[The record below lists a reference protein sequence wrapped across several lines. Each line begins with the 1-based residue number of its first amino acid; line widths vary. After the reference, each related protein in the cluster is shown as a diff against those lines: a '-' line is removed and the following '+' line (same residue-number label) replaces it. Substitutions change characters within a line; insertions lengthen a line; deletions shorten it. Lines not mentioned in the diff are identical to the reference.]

1 MRVETPSRRPPTVL
15 RKTFT
20 TSYFCSLCVF
30 ESWFLTTAKKKKRK
44 KRKKTGIRGMIR
56 EIHDV
61 CKIGNKDYIKF
72 IS

>member
-1 MRVETPSRRPPTVL
+1 MPDMVPDCNL
-15 RKTFT
+15 G
-20 TSYFCSLCVF
+20 
-30 ESWFLTTAKKKKRK
+30 
-44 KRKKTGIRGMIR
+44 KKTGIHGMIH